1 MSMTTQYYV
10 AFWNL
15 ENLFDIENSPRR
27 TDKVARALGNSIQ
40 GWTQDLLDRK
50 IIQLSSIIRQM
61 NSNRGPDLL
70 GTCEVENQFVL
81 ELLVQSL
88 AGLPGRNY
96 QIIHSDSPDQRGIDV
111 AFIYDGNLLEVPL
124 PLVDNVFHHVVL
136 RRTATRD
143 ILQVTFQTIG
153 HQRQL
158 VILGNHWPSRSG
170 GQLES
175 EGYRAMAGETLAYFH
190 QRILEVKGDTTPVL
204 AMGDFNDEP
213 FNASL
218 AQYALSRRASNTVLR
233 GQNPYFFNLMWPL
246 MGKGLGT
253 FYFDGPNL
261 LDQFLINKNL
271 LKPASPFKVNVDSA
285 NIVKFAPMVSNRG
298 QPIPFGGMGK
308 PVNQNGF
315 SDHFPIEIMMTEAD

>member
-1 MSMTTQYYV
+1 MPTQYHM

-27 TDKVARALGNSIQ
+27 TDKVARALGKSIQ
-40 GWTQDLLDRK
+40 GWTQALLDRK
-50 IIQLSSIIRQM
+50 IAQLSSIIQQM
-61 NSNRGPDLL
+61 NLNRGPDLL
-70 GTCEVENQFVL
+70 GVCEVENKFVV
-81 ELLVQSL
+81 ELLIQSL
-88 AGLPGRNY
+88 ALLGRNY
-96 QIIHSDSPDQRGIDV
+96 QVIHSESPDQRGIDV
-111 AFIYDGNLLEVPL
+111 AFLYDENLFTVPL
-124 PLVDNVFHHVVL
+124 PLEDNVFSHFVL

-143 ILQVTFQTIG
+143 ILQVTFQTVA

-158 VILGNHWPSRSG
+158 IVLGNHWPSRSG
-170 GQLES
+170 GQAES
-175 EGYRAMAGETLAYFH
+175 EAYREMAGETLAYFH
-190 QRILEVKGDTTPVL
+190 QRVLEVKGDTIPVL

-218 AQYALSRRASNTVLR
+218 VNYALSQRVPSIVLK
-233 GQNPYFFNLMWPL
+233 GQNPYFLNLMWAL

-261 LDQFLINKNL
+261 LDQFLINKNW
-271 LKPASPFKVNVDSA
+271 LKSTSRFKVNPDTA
-285 NIVKFAPMVSNRG
+285 NIVKLTPMVDKKG

-315 SDHFPIEIMMTEAD
+315 SDHFPIEIIVTEAD